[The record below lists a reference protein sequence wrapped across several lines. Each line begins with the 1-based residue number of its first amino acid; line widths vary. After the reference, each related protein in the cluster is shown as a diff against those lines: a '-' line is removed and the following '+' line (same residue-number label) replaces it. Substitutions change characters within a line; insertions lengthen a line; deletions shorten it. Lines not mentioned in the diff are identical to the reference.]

1 MMRESVAAL
10 LVALLIALAAI
21 GALWLRS
28 VVHFTPTAWNN
39 LHGGPM
45 RYSPPPSAQIPW
57 INDIRRPQPNRLAL
71 ARLPRFSNRMSLR
84 WWWTDKP
91 FQKPSDS
98 RLALLCQPPSPATAA
113 QRIAILHTIRHWLN
127 THDWAKV
134 TLLRNEWLPELLR
147 AGRYNTAA
155 QVCQI
160 MAIGLAGSTGWP
172 QMMMQ
177 TRAEC
182 FLALNRPVAALRC
195 AVRMYNVC
203 TLSDAPAAIML
214 IGECLQHM
222 ALRADSFHLFAGQQ
236 TLGLAYH
243 PLKHEHSCLPM
254 DFGELG
260 PLHQAA
266 STSQPNVPNVLREVP
281 LTPGPYE
288 IAAQQLTG
296 EDYSSL
302 MARGNLY
309 LLADKPRLAA
319 AIFVRAYSLAIGTQF
334 IHAENAV
341 ARCLKAQYK
350 LLGPAN
356 QWAACVSARAA
367 APAKQGRHL

>member
-1 MMRESVAAL
+1 MMRETAAAL
-10 LVALLIALAAI
+10 LVTLLIALAAI

-28 VVHFTPTAWNN
+28 VVHFTPTAWTN
-39 LHGGPM
+39 LYSGPTPFK
-45 RYSPPPSAQIPW
+45 PPPPAQIPW
-57 INDIRRPQPNRLAL
+57 INDIRQPQHNRLAL
-71 ARLPRFSNRMSLR
+71 ARLPRFTRRMSVR

-91 FQKPSDS
+91 FQKPSDPH
-98 RLALLCQPPSPATAA
+98 LALLCQPQSQATAA
-113 QRIAILHTIRHWLN
+113 QRAAILQTIRQWLN
-127 THDWAKV
+127 THDWTKV
-134 TLLRNEWLPELLR
+134 TLLRNEWLPEILR

-182 FLALNRPVAALRC
+182 FLALNRPAAALRC

-203 TLSDAPAAIML
+203 TLTDAPAAIML
-214 IGECLQHM
+214 IGECLQHA

-243 PLKHEHSCLPM
+243 PLRPEQSCLPE

-260 PLHQAA
+260 ILHQKATA
-266 STSQPNVPNVLREVP
+266 LRDNVLWEVP
-281 LTPGPYE
+281 LTPAPYE
-288 IAAQQLTG
+288 IAARHLTG

-309 LLADKPRLAA
+309 LLAGKTRLAA
-319 AIFVRAYSLAIGTQF
+319 ALFVRAYSLAVGTQF

-341 ARCLKAQYK
+341 ARCIKAQYK
-350 LLGPAN
+350 VLGPAN
-356 QWAACVSARAA
+356 QWAAYVSARAA
-367 APAKQGRHL
+367 APVLQGRHPL